1 VVQGLNCRNKLKR
14 NSRILPI
21 SELKMPKW
29 FYGAAFSV
37 LVAALLASAFV
48 WYTARP
54 STYDECVVSEM
65 RGQLPLMMYSVQ
77 KVCAV
82 RFRKEDE
89 LPLSYLKEKIEVR
102 MLPDFDKDSGVVLMG
117 SEHFDDPPMVF
128 TVIKN
133 DTDYEI
139 THARIKYS
147 HNFEVDCSR
156 ISDED
161 WHDGPEFIFKNNVA
175 NVNMPGEYDEKT
187 KLHRAP
193 MCYQYVSLWGG
204 AEETIIAT
212 IWFAATVR
220 MTQAKFAGP
229 VQL

>member
-1 VVQGLNCRNKLKR
+1 LLTND
-14 NSRILPI
+14 LPA
-21 SELKMPKW
+21 SVS
-29 FYGAAFSV
+29 FYIKEAGDMIED
-37 LVAALLASAFV
+37 ALLSL
-48 WYTARP
+48 TIQRL
-54 STYDECVVSEM
+54 
-65 RGQLPLMMYSVQ
+65 Q
-77 KVCAV
+77 
-82 RFRKEDE
+82 
-89 LPLSYLKEKIEVR
+89 
-102 MLPDFDKDSGVVLMG
+102 
-117 SEHFDDPPMVF
+117 
-128 TVIKN
+128 VIKN